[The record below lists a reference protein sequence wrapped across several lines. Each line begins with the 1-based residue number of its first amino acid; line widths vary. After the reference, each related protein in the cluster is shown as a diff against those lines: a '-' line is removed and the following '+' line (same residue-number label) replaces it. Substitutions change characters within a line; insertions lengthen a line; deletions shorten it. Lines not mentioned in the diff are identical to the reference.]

1 MGAAAPIVAMSTAK
15 PISEARPD
23 VTAQSSRIMPA
34 GGKTKPASQTPASI
48 PDSFWRSIEHLN
60 HFRLFLAG
68 FLAVAGLLSDQLLQQ
83 QLQHPHLFTLGGM
96 VYFLSA
102 WLFGRPKQRLDA
114 DFQRLVVRQ
123 AIVDILCLA
132 ALMYLAGGNSSGLG
146 LLLML
151 TLAAVGMLPQT
162 RNVLLWAAV
171 AALVVLGEQTLHAL
185 QWHSGT
191 GGFLRAGL
199 LSLGLFGVALLSNLL
214 AKGTLA
220 ADALAQEKTRQ
231 AESFERIN
239 ERMIQELPYAVMAV
253 GAEGEI
259 LQYNAHAETTL
270 GARFFNGCTLAQC
283 APQLLALWQQWRRG
297 EPLPEHPFQTGRDGQ
312 RLRARFMELEPSR
325 NEGAVIVLEDMT
337 ELEMQAQKMKL
348 ASLGLLTANLAHE
361 IRNPLSAIR
370 HAAGLLKE
378 DAHDVMSGKLTRI
391 IDDNAV
397 RLNGLVEDVL
407 SLSRRDRMHRSEI
420 DLAVFLPAFVQEY
433 EQRESLPSGVMTV
446 SLERGSQICFDAG
459 HLEQILWNLI
469 RNAWRYCLRQQ
480 GSIQIR
486 LHVGDTHADI
496 EIVNDGPGITPEV
509 RAHLFEPFY
518 TTDNKGTGLGL
529 YIARELAESN
539 GALLRYVD
547 IPDGAAFRMRCL
559 VGPCR

>member
-1 MGAAAPIVAMSTAK
+1 MNIASPTPELTSDPTSDRAQPAAPGWA
-15 PISEARPD
+15 
-23 VTAQSSRIMPA
+23 A
-34 GGKTKPASQTPASI
+34 GGLINKDRQTPLSI
-48 PDSFWRSIEHLN
+48 PDSFWRSIKHLN

-68 FLAVAGLLSDQLLQQ
+68 FLILAGLLSEQLLQHR
-83 QLQHPHLFTLGGM
+83 LAHPYLFASGGL

-102 WLFGRPKQRLDA
+102 WLFGRPMQRQEA

-123 AIVDILCLA
+123 AMVDIICLSV
-132 ALMYLAGGNSSGLG
+132 LMYLAGGNSSGLG

-151 TLAAVGMLPQT
+151 TLAAVGMLPDT

-171 AALVVLGEQTLHAL
+171 AVIVVLLEQMLHAL
-185 QWHSGT
+185 YGDSGP
-191 GGFLRAGL
+191 GGFVRAGL

-220 ADALAQEKTRQ
+220 AGALAQEKSRQ

-253 GAEGEI
+253 GAQGEI
-259 LQYNAHAETTL
+259 LQYNAHAEATL
-270 GARFFNGCTLAQC
+270 GVRFSSGCTLAQC
-283 APQLLALWQQWRRG
+283 APLLAQLWRQWQRG
-297 EPLPEHPFQTGRDGQ
+297 EALPMHPFQAGVDGR
-312 RLRARFMELEPSR
+312 RFRARFMELEPSR
-325 NEGAVIVLEDMT
+325 NEGVVVVLEDMT
-337 ELEMQAQKMKL
+337 ELEMQAQRMKL

-378 DAHDVMSGKLTRI
+378 DAHDAMSAKLTRI

-407 SLSRRDRMHRSEI
+407 SLNRRDRMNRCEI
-420 DLAVFLPAFVQEY
+420 DLAQFLPAFVQAY
-433 EQRESLPSGVMTV
+433 EQREALPPGVMTV
-446 SLERGSQICFDAG
+446 ILNADVPACFDAG

-469 RNAWRYCLRQQ
+469 RNAWRYCLRQP

-486 LHVGDTHADI
+486 LNVSGNLAEID
-496 EIVNDGPGITPEV
+496 IVNDGPGITPEV
-509 RAHLFEPFY
+509 QSHLFEPFY
-518 TTDNKGTGLGL
+518 TTDNQGTGLGL
-529 YIARELAESN
+529 YIARELAEAN
-539 GALLRYVD
+539 RAMLRYVD
-547 IPDGAAFRMRCL
+547 IRDGALFRLRCSAP
-559 VGPCR
+559 PC

>member
-1 MGAAAPIVAMSTAK
+1 MNTVNPIPEAPMQAVVGQAATSPLT
-15 PISEARPD
+15 
-23 VTAQSSRIMPA
+23 
-34 GGKTKPASQTPASI
+34 I
-48 PDSFWRSIEHLN
+48 PESFWRSIKHLN

-68 FLAVAGLLSDQLLQQ
+68 FLSVAGLLSEQFLQQ
-83 QLQHPHLFTLGGM
+83 QLEHPYLFTFGGL

-102 WLFGRPKQRLDA
+102 WLFGRPLQRQEA

-123 AIVDILCLA
+123 AMVDILCLA
-132 ALMYLAGGNSSGLG
+132 VLMYLAGGNSSGLG

-151 TLAAVGMLPQT
+151 TLAAVGMLPET

-171 AALVVLGEQTLHAL
+171 ASIVILAEQTLHAL
-185 QWHSGT
+185 HGQTGA
-191 GGFLRAGL
+191 GGFVRAGL

-220 ADALAQEKTRQ
+220 AGALALEKSRQ

-253 GAEGEI
+253 GANGEI
-259 LQYNAHAETTL
+259 LQYNAHAQATL

-283 APQLLALWQQWRRG
+283 APQLEHLWQMWRQG
-297 EPLPEHPFQTGRDGQ
+297 EPLPIHPFQTGVDGQ

-325 NEGAVIVLEDMT
+325 NEGAVVVLEDMT
-337 ELEMQAQKMKL
+337 ELEMQAQRMKL

-378 DAHDVMSGKLTRI
+378 DAHDAMTSKLTRI
-391 IDDNAV
+391 IDTNAV

-407 SLSRRDRMHRSEI
+407 SLNRRDRMQRSKI
-420 DLAVFLPAFVQEY
+420 DLALFLPAFIQEY
-433 EQRESLPSGVMTV
+433 EQRESLPAGVMQV
-446 SLERGSQICFDAG
+446 DLKAAEPVCFDAG

-469 RNAWRYCLRQQ
+469 RNAWRYCLRQP

-486 LHVGDTHADI
+486 LNMSGSQAEIDI
-496 EIVNDGPGITPEV
+496 INDGPPITPGV
-509 RAHLFEPFY
+509 QAHLFEPFY
-518 TTDNKGTGLGL
+518 TTDNQGTGLGL
-529 YIARELAESN
+529 YIARELAEANS
-539 GALLRYVD
+539 AVLRYVD
-547 IPDGAAFRMRCL
+547 IPDGALFRLRCPL
-559 VGPCR
+559 PPC